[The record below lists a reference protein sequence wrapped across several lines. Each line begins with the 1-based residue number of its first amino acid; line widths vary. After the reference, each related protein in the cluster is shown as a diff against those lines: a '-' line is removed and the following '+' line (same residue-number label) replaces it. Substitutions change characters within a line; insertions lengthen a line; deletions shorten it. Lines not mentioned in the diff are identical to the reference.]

1 MSHNLEG
8 RKFIFAA
15 IVITIGLIFGAR
27 LFYLQVIDD
36 SYKRE
41 AANMSERKVT
51 VYPSRGLVFDRN
63 HKLMV
68 ANVPVYDL
76 MVVPGDVEEMDTVK
90 FCEVVG
96 ITYEDF
102 IERFEKAKNYSR
114 RKPSVF
120 EKQIPADDFTII
132 AEQLH
137 KFKGFFAQSRTL
149 RTYPESMAPHTLGY
163 ISEVNQRTID
173 KNPYYGAGDY
183 IGASGLELI
192 YEEELRGKRGVKY
205 VVVDVYNNEKGRYK
219 GGLYDTIAISGQDL
233 VSTIDAEIQKYG
245 ELLMANKKGSV
256 VAIEPATGEVL
267 ALVSNPAYDPNLLTG
282 RIRNDNYKQ
291 LAKDTL
297 KPLFNRALMAYYP
310 PGSTFK
316 LLNALVGLEI
326 GSLKPSY
333 YYSCNRGYAYA
344 NRKMGCHDH
353 SSPVDLRQAITTSCN
368 AYFANVFK
376 NAIEHYPTA
385 EEGYGIWRDY
395 MEDFNLGFKTGIDQ
409 PYEAKGFLPSTSY
422 YDRYHGQNRWKALT
436 VLSLAIGQGELGVTP
451 IQMANM
457 CSILANRGYYYRP
470 HLVKSLDGKS
480 EIAPEYLE
488 KMRTK
493 ISREHYETVVDA
505 MENVVNFGTGRGVKW
520 DEDIPVCGKT
530 GTAQNPHGKDHS
542 IFIAFA
548 PKDNPKIAVAV
559 YVENV
564 GFGSTWAA
572 PIASLMMEKYL
583 TREISRPKVEEKM
596 FNANLIANE

>member
-1 MSHNLEG
+1 MSGNLEG

-15 IVITIGLIFGAR
+15 IVLTIGLIFGLR
-27 LFYLQVIDD
+27 LFYLQVVDD

-51 VYPSRGLVFDRN
+51 IYPSRGLIFDRN

-76 MVVPGDVEEMDTVK
+76 MVVPGEVESMDTLK
-90 FCEVVG
+90 FCELVG
-96 ITYEDF
+96 ITYEEF
-102 IERFEKAKNYSR
+102 IDRYTKSRKYSR

-120 EKQIPADDFTII
+120 EKQIPADEFTRI

-149 RTYPESMAPHTLGY
+149 RTYPESIAPHTVGY
-163 ISEVNQRTID
+163 IGEVNQRTID
-173 KNPYYGAGDY
+173 KKPYYSSGDY
-183 IGASGLELI
+183 IGANGLELT

-219 GGLYDTIAISGQDL
+219 DGLYDTIAVSGKDL
-233 VSTIDAEIQKYG
+233 VSSIDAELQKYG
-245 ELLMANKKGSV
+245 EQLMVNKRGSV
-256 VAIEPATGEVL
+256 VAIEPSTGEVL

-282 RIRNDNYKQ
+282 RIRNENYRD

-316 LLNALVGLEI
+316 LLNGLVGLQI

-333 YYSCNRGYAYA
+333 YYSCNRGYSYA
-344 NRKMGCHDH
+344 NRKLGCHEH
-353 SSPVDLRQAITTSCN
+353 SSPVDLKQAITTSCN
-368 AYFANVFK
+368 AYFCNVFK
-376 NAIEHYPTA
+376 NSIEYFPTA
-385 EEGYGIWRDY
+385 DEGYSVWRDY
-395 MEDFNLGFKTGIDQ
+395 MESFNLGFRTGIDQ
-409 PYEAKGFLPSTSY
+409 PYEAKGFLPETSY
-422 YDRYHGQNRWKALT
+422 YDRYHGKNGWKALT
-436 VLSLAIGQGELGVTP
+436 VISLAIGQGELGVTP
-451 IQMANM
+451 MQMGNM
-457 CSILANRGYYYRP
+457 CAILANRGYYYRP

-480 EIAPEYLE
+480 EIDPKFLE
-488 KMRTK
+488 RINTK
-493 ISREHYETVVDA
+493 VDRENFDIVVDA

-520 DEDIPVCGKT
+520 DEDIAVCGKT

-548 PKDNPKIAVAV
+548 PKDNPKIAIAV

-572 PIASLMMEKYL
+572 PIASLMMEKYI
-583 TREISRPKVEEKM
+583 TGTTTRPKVEEKM
-596 FNANLIANE
+596 FKANLITEK